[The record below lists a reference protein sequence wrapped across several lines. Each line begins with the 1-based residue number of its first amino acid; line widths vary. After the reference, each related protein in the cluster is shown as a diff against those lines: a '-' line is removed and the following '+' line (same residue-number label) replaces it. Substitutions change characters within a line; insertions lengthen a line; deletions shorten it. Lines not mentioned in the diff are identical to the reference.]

1 MCGND
6 QAGVHIEAVGIGA
19 VEADAGIEVKL
30 IAAEVA
36 RLLRQ
41 PVEQCPPVTTVP
53 CLRQRREVVDV
64 EVVTPGEAM
73 GGAEPRHRDR
83 LSLALLEGAEEAVTL
98 RPLHLVD
105 RVHEA
110 PFVAEVRSQYLHGA
124 KDRAGVGR
132 NNLANHAAHPIRYS
146 PELNSQ
152 IAIPSITMPR
162 AKTVKISSAIGTVQP
177 NQVMPGLSDASACLL
192 RSRWLKTMLRIG
204 ETA

>member
-1 MCGND
+1 
-6 QAGVHIEAVGIGA
+6 VSIGA
-19 VEADAGIEVKL
+19 VETDAGIEVKL
-30 IAAEVA
+30 IAAEA
-36 RLLRQ
+36 PRLLRQ
-41 PVEQCPPVTTVP
+41 PVEQRPPVATAP

-64 EVVTPGEAM
+64 EVVSPGEAV
-73 GGAEPRHRDR
+73 GGTEPRHRNR
-83 LSLALLEGAEEAVTL
+83 FSLAFLEGTEEAVTL

-110 PFVAEVRSQYLHGA
+110 PLVSEVRSQCLHGA
-124 KDRAGVGR
+124 KDRAGIGR
-132 NNLANHAAHPIRYS
+132 NNLTNHAAHPIRYS

-152 IAIPSITMPR
+152 IAIPSMIIPR

-177 NQVMPGLSDASACLL
+177 NQVMPGLSAASACLL